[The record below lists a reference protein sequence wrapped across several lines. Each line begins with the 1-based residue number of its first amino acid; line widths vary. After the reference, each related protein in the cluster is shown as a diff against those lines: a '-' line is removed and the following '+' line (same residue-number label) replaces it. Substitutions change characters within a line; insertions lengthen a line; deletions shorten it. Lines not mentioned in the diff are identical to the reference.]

1 MSAGYLTQMLDFL
14 TSAYARE
21 DIRNAR
27 HSLSP
32 ETYIGKLF
40 GTLAW
45 GMELI
50 HDSGDRMVLW
60 DNLDNAQ
67 GAVLDRYGANFGVER
82 GGSNDA
88 FFRLLIK
95 IKMIALLSGGDIDTI
110 VSAAANLFNVEL
122 PEVELREV
130 FPAKVWLYI
139 DEDILDAER
148 LEAAPLIAELVKR
161 IAAAGIGT
169 RIFLRVRHKF
179 THRLYLGV
187 AAVDE
192 MDLKANVRT
201 SMNRTGRASLRVG
214 ATVWEDIQITG
225 NIRRN

>member
-1 MSAGYLTQMLDFL
+1 MSAGHLTQMLDFL
-14 TSAYARE
+14 TSAYTRE
-21 DIRNAR
+21 DVRNSR
-27 HSLSP
+27 HSLP
-32 ETYIGKLF
+32 LETNIGKLF

-45 GMELI
+45 GLELI

-60 DNLDNAQ
+60 DNLDNAR

-82 GGSNDA
+82 GGSNDT

-95 IKMIALLSGGDIDTI
+95 IKMIALLSGGDVDTI
-110 VSAAANLFNVEL
+110 VSAAANLFDVDP
-122 PEVELREV
+122 PEVELQEV

-161 IAAAGIGT
+161 IAAAGVGT

-179 THRLYLGV
+179 THRLYLG
-187 AAVDE
+187 AAAMDE
-192 MDLKANVRT
+192 MDLKANIRT
-201 SMNRTGRASLRVG
+201 SMNRAGAAPIWVG
-214 ATVWEDIQITG
+214 MTVWEDINITG
-225 NIRRN
+225 TIRRN

>member
-201 SMNRTGRASLRVG
+201 SMNRTGRASLQVG

-225 NIRRN
+225 KIRRN

>member
-67 GAVLDRYGANFGVER
+67 C
-82 GGSNDA
+82 S
-88 FFRLLIK
+88 
-95 IKMIALLSGGDIDTI
+95 
-110 VSAAANLFNVEL
+110 
-122 PEVELREV
+122 
-130 FPAKVWLYI
+130 
-139 DEDILDAER
+139 
-148 LEAAPLIAELVKR
+148 
-161 IAAAGIGT
+161 
-169 RIFLRVRHKF
+169 
-179 THRLYLGV
+179 
-187 AAVDE
+187 
-192 MDLKANVRT
+192 
-201 SMNRTGRASLRVG
+201 
-214 ATVWEDIQITG
+214 
-225 NIRRN
+225 

>member
-14 TSAYARE
+14 TSAYSRE

-27 HSLSP
+27 HSLSH

-45 GMELI
+45 GLELI

-110 VSAAANLFNVEL
+110 VSSAANLFNVEL

-169 RIFLRVRHKF
+169 RIFLRVRHKA
-179 THRLYLGV
+179 THRLYLGI

-192 MDLKANVRT
+192 TDLKANVRT
-201 SMNRTGRASLRVG
+201 SMNRAGKTSIRVG
-214 ATVWEDIQITG
+214 ATVWEDIHITG
-225 NIRRN
+225 KIRRN

>member
-201 SMNRTGRASLRVG
+201 SMNRTGRASDRKSV
-214 ATVWEDIQITG
+214 V
-225 NIRRN
+225 